1 MSTADEEAARAHL
14 YALLAEL
21 FYAPPDSGLLARLRA
36 QSADP
41 DASTT
46 LDVAWREL
54 LEIVGQHDDAVVRQE
69 YDRLFGGVGKPEV
82 YLFGSHYLSGF
93 LNDRPVVRLRDSLQ
107 ELGLARD
114 PGMTET
120 EDHVAC
126 LFDVMRHLIIQEDEA
141 GGGIAVQQRFFSDH
155 VYPWIEAMC
164 DQLTRNPQAR
174 FYAGVGELTRQFIR
188 VEAQGFDMLD

>member
-1 MSTADEEAARAHL
+1 MSTPDEETARAHL

-21 FYAPPDSGLLARLRA
+21 FYASPDAGLLARLRA
-36 QSADP
+36 QTADP
-41 DASTT
+41 DAATP
-46 LDVAWREL
+46 LDAAWRGL
-54 LEIVGQHDDAVVRQE
+54 LAIIGQHDDDALRQE
-69 YDRLFGGVGKPEV
+69 YDRLFGGVGKPAV

-114 PGMTET
+114 PGVTET

-126 LFDVMRHLIIQEDEA
+126 LFDVMRHLIVDGERAA
-141 GGGIAVQQRFFSDH
+141 GGLAAQQRFFRDH
-155 VYPWIEAMC
+155 VHPWIEALC
-164 DQLTRNPQAR
+164 DELTRHPEAR

-188 VEAQGFDMLD
+188 VEAQGFDMLE